1 MITKYRQSSEW
12 FNIGWIQN
20 KNIKEIKEI
29 LKNCLSVSIR
39 MRIISIAKTE
49 KILWLKI
56 FGKNWSNFLIYP
68 CFTSLTDML
77 RLIINKQQVKIFTGI
92 WTWLVTESNTVKP
105 EGLFRRLYH
114 VWINKLN
121 PLSQNIFSQCRY

>member
-121 PLSQNIFSQCRY
+121 PLSQNIFSQCRN

>member
-12 FNIGWIQN
+12 FNISWIQN

-29 LKNCLSVSIR
+29 LKNWLSVSIR

-121 PLSQNIFSQCRY
+121 PLSQNIFSQCRN